1 MFIKVIRWHYRAT
14 IASLALIFSVF
25 LFEFI
30 RSRLDKNSFDLGY
43 VEYVV
48 PLLLLLLCGA
58 FFFSL
63 FKWNKKLARKEP
75 SDLFWMIVLLGAI
88 LMSLGIFHTIENWD
102 DVFPSPKT
110 PNPMGYFFEGL
121 FGTKPEPVK
130 KMDKILFWLYTSA
143 SLSVLVSV
151 LLTVMVQ
158 RQKTAAAA

>member
-1 MFIKVIRWHYRAT
+1 MFIRVIRWHYRAI

-25 LFEFI
+25 LFELI

-43 VEYVV
+43 VEYVA

-75 SDLFWMIVLLGAI
+75 SDLFWMIILLGTI
-88 LMSLGIFHTIENWD
+88 LISLGIFHKIENWD
-102 DVFPSPKT
+102 DVFPYPKA

-143 SLSVLVSV
+143 SLSVMVSMF
-151 LLTVMVQ
+151 LTVMVK
-158 RQKTAAAA
+158 RQKTAAAT